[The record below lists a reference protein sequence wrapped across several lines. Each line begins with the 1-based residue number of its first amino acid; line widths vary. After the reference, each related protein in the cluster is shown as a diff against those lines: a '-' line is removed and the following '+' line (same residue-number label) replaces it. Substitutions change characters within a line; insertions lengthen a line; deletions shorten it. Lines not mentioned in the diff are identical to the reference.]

1 MHTSVVLAK
10 SWSQQSPSSWPQAL
24 SNTSCRSLSGWQ
36 CPPLS
41 STCLPAVSFFQQERP
56 VFLGVRWISCLAAKR
71 STDIC
76 LEYLYSWRTDESYD
90 SDWWREE
97 VHWIW
102 QYGRTLMMLP
112 AMTSESWPGWDFPLS
127 ESMARMRFS
136 SGESMANGNCE
147 EGCWAWGLSVFQMS
161 LSPGTRS
168 YEPNLL
174 LVRSCPQCPHHIS
187 PSPRKL

>member
-41 STCLPAVSFFQQERP
+41 STCLPAVSFFQQEYP

-112 AMTSESWPGWDFPLS
+112 AMTSESWPGWDFPQVKAWPMGTVRKVAEPGACLFS
-127 ESMARMRFS
+127 KCRSAREL
-136 SGESMANGNCE
+136 GA
-147 EGCWAWGLSVFQMS
+147 MS
-161 LSPGTRS
+161 LT
-168 YEPNLL
+168 YY
-174 LVRSCPQCPHHIS
+174 
-187 PSPRKL
+187 